1 MTCCSPGA
9 CVGIRGSQH
18 WYAQVLVDS
27 IGMHKCWL
35 TVLVCTSAAALHVD
49 LRAEYISGGLSELIC
64 SSVAVLQRAPQMP
77 EHAYPGLNTTGYL
90 HCSVG
95 IGMRLSQS
103 KEICVDPVCGH

>member
-1 MTCCSPGA
+1 MKATSSSLISAPRPIDITNRFGLARNSRRRLVLEIPAPTCGP
-9 CVGIRGSQH
+9 
-18 WYAQVLVDS
+18 VL
-27 IGMHKCWL
+27 IKC
-35 TVLVCTSAAALHVD
+35 
-49 LRAEYISGGLSELIC
+49 AEYISGGLSELNC

-77 EHAYPGLNTTGYL
+77 EHAYPGLKETGYL